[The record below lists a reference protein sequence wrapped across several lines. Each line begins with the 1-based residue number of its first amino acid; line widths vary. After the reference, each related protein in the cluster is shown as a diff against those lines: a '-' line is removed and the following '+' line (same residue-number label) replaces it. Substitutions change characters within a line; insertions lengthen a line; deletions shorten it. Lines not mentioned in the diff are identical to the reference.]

1 MSLFLQIV
9 ICIWIIFT
17 VAVIIGYSASVSN
30 KNFTGLV
37 NIINTS
43 ETLNL
48 FGKIL
53 SNLLY
58 LLPRIENPGCD
69 PFLGDFEVSRD
80 LNKERASEFVVDD
93 LASYDYGEGTKFI
106 IFNKEEISEMIKHLQ
121 TALKYLNYYG
131 EIN

>member
-1 MSLFLQIV
+1 MSLFLQIM
-9 ICIWIIFT
+9 ICIWIMFT
-17 VAVIIGYSASVSN
+17 VAVILGYSASVSN

-58 LLPRIENPGCD
+58 V
-69 PFLGDFEVSRD
+69 FLCPVIAMVEW
-80 LNKERASEFVVDD
+80 L
-93 LASYDYGEGTKFI
+93 I
-106 IFNKEEISEMIKHLQ
+106 
-121 TALKYLNYYG
+121 TAMTYHKK
-131 EIN
+131 

>member
-1 MSLFLQIV
+1 MSLFLQVI

-17 VAVIIGYSASVSN
+17 VAVIIGYSANVSN
-30 KNFTGLV
+30 KDFTGLV

-58 LLPRIENPGCD
+58 V
-69 PFLGDFEVSRD
+69 FLCPIIAIVEW
-80 LNKERASEFVVDD
+80 LITAMIYYNK
-93 LASYDYGEGTKFI
+93 K
-106 IFNKEEISEMIKHLQ
+106 
-121 TALKYLNYYG
+121 
-131 EIN
+131 